1 MEWHQIVGF
10 YHVARTGSFTRAAAL
25 TYRTQSA
32 LSQQVKALEEEFG
45 CALFERLGRRRL
57 RLTRAGE
64 ALLEFAEAVLERYQG
79 LKEELEAIK
88 GHQKGRLRVAAPFTT
103 LYHLLPQALESYVRL
118 FPLVHLTVL
127 DRPQRAAVALVREGE
142 VDFALALES
151 AVPPDLTALRWK
163 RVETV
168 LLAPPEHPLTA
179 VERVTLDQIARYP
192 LILPP
197 RGADYPARRRLE
209 EHFRRLGLEY
219 RTVIESSN
227 VELSSLYVEMGLGIA
242 FATVVKDLPA
252 LRRRRLKVLPL
263 DHYFE
268 PDHLVVVA
276 RKTAVLTAPKQAFL
290 GLLGLSTSPAGAP
303 GAPQ

>member
-10 YHVARTGSFTRAAAL
+10 YHVAKTGSFTKAAAL
-25 TYRTQSA
+25 TFRTQSA

-45 CALFERLGRRRL
+45 CSLFERIGKRGL
-57 RLTRAGE
+57 RLTEAGE
-64 ALLEFAEAVLERYQG
+64 TFLRFAEILLEKYEG
-79 LKEELEAIK
+79 LKEELEGLK
-88 GHQKGRLRVAAPFTT
+88 GQQKGRLRIAAPFTT
-103 LYHLLPQALESYVRL
+103 LYHLLPETLRSYVRQ
-118 FPLVHLTVL
+118 FPLIDLTVL

-142 VDFALALES
+142 VDFGFALES

-168 LLAPPEHPLTA
+168 LLSPPEHPLTA
-179 VERVTLDQIARYP
+179 VERVTLEQVARYP

-219 RTVIESSN
+219 RTIIESSN

-242 FATVVKDLPA
+242 FATVIKDLPA
-252 LRRRRLKVLPL
+252 LKRRRLKVIPL
-263 DHYFE
+263 NHYFE
-268 PDHLVVVA
+268 PEHLVVVA
-276 RKTAVLTAPKQAFL
+276 RKTAVLTAPKRAFL
-290 GLLGLSTSPAGAP
+290 GLLGLPTCPV
-303 GAPQ
+303 

>member
-1 MEWHQIVGF
+1 MGF
-10 YHVARTGSFTRAAAL
+10 YHVARTGSFTKAAAQ

-32 LSQQVKALEEEFG
+32 LSQQVKALEEELG
-45 CALFERLGRRRL
+45 CPLFERIGKRAL
-57 RLTRAGE
+57 RLTEAGE
-64 ALLEFAEAVLERYQG
+64 RLLRFAEILLERYED
-79 LKEELEAIK
+79 LKTELQELK
-88 GHQKGRLRVAAPFTT
+88 GGQKGRLRVAAPFTT
-103 LYHLLPQALESYVRL
+103 LYHLLPRVLESYVRL

-142 VDFALALES
+142 VDFAFALES
-151 AVPPDLTALRWK
+151 GVPPDLSALRWK

-168 LLAPPEHPLTA
+168 LLSPPEHPLTA
-179 VERVTLDQIARYP
+179 AERVTLEQVARYP

-197 RGADYPARRRLE
+197 RGADFPARRRLE

-219 RTVIESSN
+219 LTVIESSN
-227 VELSSLYVEMGLGIA
+227 VELSSLYAEMGLGIA
-242 FATVVKDLPA
+242 FATVIKDLPA
-252 LRRRRLKVLPL
+252 LKRRRLKVIPL

-290 GLLGLSTSPAGAP
+290 GLLGLRNCPGGAP
-303 GAPQ
+303 GARQ

>member
-10 YHVARTGSFTRAAAL
+10 YHVAKTGSFTRAAAL
-25 TYRTQSA
+25 TFRTQSA

-45 CALFERLGRRRL
+45 CSLFERLGKRRL

-151 AVPPDLTALRWK
+151 AVPPDLSALRWK

-197 RGADYPARRRLE
+197 KDADYPARRRLE

-252 LRRRRLKVLPL
+252 LRRRRLRVLPL

-276 RKTAVLTAPKQAFL
+276 RKTAVLTTPKQAFM
-290 GLLGLSTSPAGAP
+290 GLLGLGTCPAGAP